1 MFTLLGASMPT
12 AKAYCCSPIT
22 VGYSN
27 ASPILA
33 LAIGGS
39 IGFRWRVALPI
50 ASWINS
56 SEE

>member
-12 AKAYCCSPIT
+12 AKACYCSPIT
-22 VGYSN
+22 VGCSN

-33 LAIGGS
+33 SAIGGS
-39 IGFRWRVALPI
+39 TGFRWRVALPI
-50 ASWINS
+50 ASWINF